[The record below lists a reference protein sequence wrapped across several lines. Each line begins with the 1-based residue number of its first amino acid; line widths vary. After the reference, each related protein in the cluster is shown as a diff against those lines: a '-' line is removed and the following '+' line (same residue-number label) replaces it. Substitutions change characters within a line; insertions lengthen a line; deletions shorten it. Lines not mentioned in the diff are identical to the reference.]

1 MGGADRLELRRAL
14 RARLGSHAG
23 RRTATRSRARSCRAR
38 MGERTPPA
46 RAQRRLHEDARRI
59 SGQHRDEAG
68 DGTAMRTVSLPLV
81 VVALLLTAIV
91 PGRADE
97 FKPAYLQITQL
108 DRETYDVLWKIPAVD
123 EATTLKVKPQFP
135 DATEALTTVRSTFSR
150 GVTVQRW
157 RIRVPHG
164 LDGQA
169 VIFSQLSE
177 TRIDVLARF
186 VRLDGSVQLE
196 RILSVSPQ
204 FVARSTPGSLEV
216 VKTYTALGIE
226 HILTGFD
233 HLLYVLGMLILVG
246 GWRRI
251 VVTMSAFTATHSLT
265 LTAAALGWVHV
276 PQPPVEACIALSIL
290 FVAREIVQMD
300 RGRSGFTARWPWVV
314 SFAFGLMPGFG
325 FAGALAQVGLPQS
338 SIPTALLFFNVGVE
352 MGQLL
357 FVGAV
362 LTVIAVGWRAAQRL
376 RLPETAWLWR
386 VAPYAIGGGARV
398 LAPRRPTRVCPPTPT
413 T

>member
-1 MGGADRLELRRAL
+1 
-14 RARLGSHAG
+14 
-23 RRTATRSRARSCRAR
+23 
-38 MGERTPPA
+38 
-46 RAQRRLHEDARRI
+46 
-59 SGQHRDEAG
+59 
-68 DGTAMRTVSLPLV
+68 MRTVSLPLAV
-81 VVALLLTAIV
+81 LALLLAAV

-97 FKPAYLQITQL
+97 FKPAYLQLTQL
-108 DRETYDVLWKIPAVD
+108 DQETYDVLWKIPAID

-135 DATEALTTVRSTFSR
+135 DGTEALTKVRSTFSR

-177 TRIDVLARF
+177 TRIDVLARL
-186 VRLDGSVQLE
+186 VRLNGSVQLE
-196 RILSVSPQ
+196 RILPVSPR
-204 FVARSTPGSLEV
+204 FVARPNPGSLEV
-216 VKTYTALGIE
+216 VRTYTVLGVE

-251 VVTMSAFTATHSLT
+251 VVTMSAFIATPT
-265 LTAAALGWVHV
+265 PKRAAAAPGWGHV

-290 FVAREIVQMD
+290 FVAREIVQVR
-300 RGRSGFTARWPWVV
+300 RGRPGITARWPWVV
-314 SFAFGLMPGFG
+314 SFTFGLIHGFG
-325 FAGALAQVGLPQS
+325 FAGALAEVGLPQS

-352 MGQLL
+352 IGQLM
-357 FVGAV
+357 FVAAV

-376 RLPETAWLWR
+376 RLSQTAWLWR
-386 VAPYAIGGGARV
+386 IAPYAIGGLASFWLVERV
-398 LAPRRPTRVCPPTPT
+398 TAF
-413 T
+413 

>member
-1 MGGADRLELRRAL
+1 
-14 RARLGSHAG
+14 
-23 RRTATRSRARSCRAR
+23 
-38 MGERTPPA
+38 
-46 RAQRRLHEDARRI
+46 
-59 SGQHRDEAG
+59 
-68 DGTAMRTVSLPLV
+68 MRTVSLPLV
-81 VVALLLTAIV
+81 VVALLFMALV
-91 PGRADE
+91 PARADE
-97 FKPAYLQITQL
+97 FKPAYLQLTQL
-108 DRETYDVLWKIPAVD
+108 DQDTYDVLWKIPALD

-135 DATEALTTVRSTFSR
+135 DGTEVLTKTRGTFSR

-177 TRIDVLARF
+177 TRIDVLARL

-196 RILSVSPQ
+196 RILPVSPQ
-204 FVARSTPGSLEV
+204 FVAKRSPGSLEV
-216 VKTYTALGIE
+216 VKTYTVLGIE

-290 FVAREIVQMD
+290 FVAREIVQAH
-300 RGRSGFTARWPWVV
+300 RGRPGITARWPWVV
-314 SFAFGLMPGFG
+314 SFTFGLMHGFG
-325 FAGALAQVGLPQS
+325 FAGALAEVGLPQS
-338 SIPTALLFFNVGVE
+338 SIPIALLFFNVGVE
-352 MGQLL
+352 IGQLM

-362 LTVIAVGWRAAQRL
+362 LAVIAAGWRAAQRL
-376 RLPETAWLWR
+376 RLSQTAWLSR
-386 VAPYAIGGGARV
+386 IAPYAIGGLASLWLVERV
-398 LAPRRPTRVCPPTPT
+398 TAF
-413 T
+413 